1 MLNCCIKVS
10 IHLST
15 HSSTPIFQTHFFF
28 WSLICLPD
36 PEDPEMNKTWNQ
48 LSGNS
53 HLIIRNDLGTELYTM
68 YKIDFLECKS
78 KDPY

>member
-1 MLNCCIKVS
+1 
-10 IHLST
+10 
-15 HSSTPIFQTHFFF
+15 
-28 WSLICLPD
+28 
-36 PEDPEMNKTWNQ
+36 MNKTWNQ

-68 YKIDFLECKS
+68 YKIDFLEYKS